1 MQDEATVLEAFDS
14 GRISPADFD
23 HRDHV
28 RVAWCM
34 LGPGGLTFFEAYDRY
49 RRGLIRLTQA
59 AGASDKYSETQT
71 LGWLALIHE
80 AIVRTGEAKDFATFE
95 RLAGLDRHSLARR
108 YAEGAL
114 SAPVARTGLLLP

>member
-1 MQDEATVLEAFDS
+1 MQNDAALQEAFEA
-14 GRISPADFD
+14 GWISPADFT

-28 RVAWCM
+28 SVAWHM

-59 AGASDKYSETQT
+59 AGAPEKYSETQT

-80 AIVRTGEAKDFATFE
+80 SIVRTGEAHDFATFE
-95 RLAGLDRHSLARR
+95 RLAGLDRGSLARR
-108 YAEGAL
+108 YADGAL
-114 SAPVARTGLLLP
+114 SAPEARTGLLLP